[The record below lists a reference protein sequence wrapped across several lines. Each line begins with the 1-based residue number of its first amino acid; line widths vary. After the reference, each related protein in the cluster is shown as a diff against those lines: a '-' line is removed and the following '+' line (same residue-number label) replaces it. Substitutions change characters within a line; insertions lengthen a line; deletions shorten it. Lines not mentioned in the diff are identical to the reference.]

1 MLEKFNAGN
10 HELSIEC
17 HIKIN
22 GKERLVRNVVMPGEE
37 NNTSRY
43 AMIFVRDITEAEKEA
58 DQIREMTRQ
67 NAVMDK
73 LIQGTIRLVDHFA
86 MCNPR
91 ENTYKVY
98 SILPNDST
106 YGSIGNYDEFI
117 NGISRKALKDAYEAA
132 NRANHSKTEFLS
144 NMSHDIRTPMNAIVG
159 MTVIAGANID
169 DKDRVIDCLGKITK
183 SSRHLLSLINEVL
196 DMSRIESGKLTLSEE
211 DFNLPELI
219 DNLIAMKKNDIEIH
233 NHNFEVRVGK
243 IYHENVSGDS
253 LRIQQIIINVMS
265 NAVKY
270 TPDGGNIIFSIE
282 ERHDKSKN
290 IGCYEFTI
298 EDNGIGMTK
307 EFQKIIFEPFTR
319 ADDKRTSKIQGTGLG
334 MTIVRNIVNM
344 MNGNIKIESEPGKG
358 SRFTI
363 TIFLKLQ
370 EEEKGQIEELLD
382 FPVLVVDDDEIC
394 CENAINILEDIGLSG
409 EWTTSGEKAVEL
421 TKKRHEAD
429 EDYFAVIVDLKMPG
443 MNGIETARQIRKI
456 VGKEITIIV
465 LTAYDY
471 SLIEKEARA
480 AGVDEF
486 ITKPLFR
493 SRLVSMFEDIVRGK
507 TGKPASRYL
516 SDLSKSDYSGER
528 ILLVEDNELNSE
540 IAKEIIGMTGA
551 VVDTAENGREAVDKV
566 VYNPEGYYK
575 LVFMDIQMPVMNG
588 YEAAAAIRALDD
600 KKKAAIP
607 IVAMTERLFNHT
619 LGCYNILKKLQ
630 QNKKSYVYE
639 KAVTKDL

>member
-1 MLEKFNAGN
+1 MVGTFINIEEQRSQELFVKKSDAFHRAYTESNICEYYVNLKDNTFGSLKVENSLLGLFEKSTTWDELIQEYLDKFVCEEDKSAVALIYNRAYMLEKFNAGN

-43 AMIFVRDITEAEKEA
+43 AMIFVRDITEAEKDA

-117 NGISRKALKDAYEAA
+117 NGISSQYKVISEKQTMKEILSLEHLNKVFDSIEDIYKFEYCSLDERIFKNMAVIPLSKTKDNDIENIMLIVQDITNEKKMEIESRKALKDAYEAA

-159 MTVIAGANID
+159 MTAIAGTNID

-196 DMSRIESGKLTLSEE
+196 DMSRIESGRLTLSEE

-219 DNLIAMKKNDIEIH
+219 DNLIAMTKNDIEIH

-265 NAVKY
+265 N
-270 TPDGGNIIFSIE
+270 
-282 ERHDKSKN
+282 
-290 IGCYEFTI
+290 
-298 EDNGIGMTK
+298 
-307 EFQKIIFEPFTR
+307 
-319 ADDKRTSKIQGTGLG
+319 
-334 MTIVRNIVNM
+334 
-344 MNGNIKIESEPGKG
+344 
-358 SRFTI
+358 
-363 TIFLKLQ
+363 
-370 EEEKGQIEELLD
+370 
-382 FPVLVVDDDEIC
+382 
-394 CENAINILEDIGLSG
+394 
-409 EWTTSGEKAVEL
+409 
-421 TKKRHEAD
+421 
-429 EDYFAVIVDLKMPG
+429 
-443 MNGIETARQIRKI
+443 
-456 VGKEITIIV
+456 
-465 LTAYDY
+465 
-471 SLIEKEARA
+471 
-480 AGVDEF
+480 
-486 ITKPLFR
+486 
-493 SRLVSMFEDIVRGK
+493 
-507 TGKPASRYL
+507 
-516 SDLSKSDYSGER
+516 
-528 ILLVEDNELNSE
+528 
-540 IAKEIIGMTGA
+540 
-551 VVDTAENGREAVDKV
+551 
-566 VYNPEGYYK
+566 
-575 LVFMDIQMPVMNG
+575 
-588 YEAAAAIRALDD
+588 
-600 KKKAAIP
+600 
-607 IVAMTERLFNHT
+607 
-619 LGCYNILKKLQ
+619 
-630 QNKKSYVYE
+630 
-639 KAVTKDL
+639 